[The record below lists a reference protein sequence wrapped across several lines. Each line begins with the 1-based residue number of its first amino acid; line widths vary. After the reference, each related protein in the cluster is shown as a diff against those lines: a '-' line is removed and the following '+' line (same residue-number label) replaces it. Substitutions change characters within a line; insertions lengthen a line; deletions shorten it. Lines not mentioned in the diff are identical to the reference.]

1 MPIYFASVRSRRQAL
16 LCVTNEW
23 PLVAPSE
30 FRRGQKARYALLE
43 VVSCC
48 EPRHF
53 PLPRSGLSIPRAMAM
68 VRHWLP
74 FARSGN
80 DRSGAHRNR
89 CDRSSAGHPS
99 TWLNGVA
106 LCITKL
112 AANVRVRSMLSKKS
126 FGGDKRN
133 FLKLLMHFVRSDV
146 RDHIASQK
154 NDHGPSYR
162 H

>member
-16 LCVTNEW
+16 LRVTNEW

-48 EPRHF
+48 AAAF
-53 PLPRSGLSIPRAMAM
+53 PVASIRACDPARNGL

-89 CDRSSAGHPS
+89 CGRSSAGHPS

-106 LCITKL
+106 LSSQQPVGRAARFCL
-112 AANVRVRSMLSKKS
+112 AVVVIRSQPPARQARGDWLWLVRSTAQK
-126 FGGDKRN
+126 
-133 FLKLLMHFVRSDV
+133 DV
-146 RDHIASQK
+146 R
-154 NDHGPSYR
+154 
-162 H
+162 

>member
-16 LCVTNEW
+16 LRVTNEW

-53 PLPRSGLSIPRAMAM
+53 PLPRSGLAIPRAMAM
-68 VRHWLP
+68 ARHWLP

-89 CDRSSAGHPS
+89 CGWSSAGHPS
-99 TWLNGVA
+99 TWL
-106 LCITKL
+106 
-112 AANVRVRSMLSKKS
+112 
-126 FGGDKRN
+126 
-133 FLKLLMHFVRSDV
+133 
-146 RDHIASQK
+146 
-154 NDHGPSYR
+154 
-162 H
+162 

>member
-16 LCVTNEW
+16 LRVTNEW
-23 PLVAPSE
+23 RLVAPSE

-53 PLPRSGLSIPRAMAM
+53 PLPRSGLAISRAMAM

-89 CDRSSAGHPS
+89 CGRSSAGHPS

-106 LCITKL
+106 LCITAKL
-112 AANVRVRSMLSKKS
+112 AANVRVRSNPDFLL
-126 FGGDKRN
+126 GGGRTSASAECKTLVRECSPLVNLRN
-133 FLKLLMHFVRSDV
+133 S
-146 RDHIASQK
+146 A
-154 NDHGPSYR
+154 
-162 H
+162 